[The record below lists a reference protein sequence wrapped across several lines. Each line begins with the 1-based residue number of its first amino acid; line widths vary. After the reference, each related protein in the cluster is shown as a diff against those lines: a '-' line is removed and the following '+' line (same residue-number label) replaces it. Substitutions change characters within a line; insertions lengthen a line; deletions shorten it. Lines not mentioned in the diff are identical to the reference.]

1 MRAVPTCALSQAC
14 LQVEANHA
22 GPGKRLLSAG
32 AARTLAAAVCLLTF
46 ATSAR
51 AQDLE
56 PKAYSASPVG
66 AAFLVV
72 GLSRSSGSVLT
83 DPTLPLKDVDARIN
97 GLPLAAG
104 YTFGLLG
111 KLALVTVAVPYA
123 WGDVSGIVGEEARS
137 ITRSGLTDARAKLS
151 INLAGNPAM
160 GAREFAKTP
169 RKPIVGTS
177 LTVTAPT
184 GQYDGAK
191 LINLGTNR
199 WGFKPEVG
207 VAVPK
212 GRWDFDAYLGVW
224 LFTDN
229 GDFYPGGRAR
239 SQDPVVA
246 LQGHASYTFKPRLW
260 AAIDATWYQGGGAS
274 VEGGEPSEN
283 MNNSRLGATVSF
295 PMGTRQSLKVA
306 YSSGVAVRTGS
317 NFRTLSVGW
326 QWLRVT
332 RM

>member
-1 MRAVPTCALSQAC
+1 MLITHCRVRS
-14 LQVEANHA
+14 
-22 GPGKRLLSAG
+22 
-32 AARTLAAAVCLLTF
+32 TLASIGLVVTLLTCGP
-46 ATSAR
+46 AAD

-72 GLSRSSGSVLT
+72 GLARSTGSVLT
-83 DPTLPLKDVDARIN
+83 DPTLPLTDIEAKIN
-97 GLPLAAG
+97 GVPVAAG
-104 YTFGLLG
+104 YTFGLFG
-111 KLALVTVAVPYA
+111 RLALVTAAVPYG
-123 WGDVSGIVGEEARS
+123 WGEVSGLVGEEARS
-137 ITRSGLTDARAKLS
+137 VTRSGLTDARAKLS
-151 INLAGNPAM
+151 INLVGNPAM
-160 GAREFAKTP
+160 TLREFAKAP
-169 RKPIVGTS
+169 RRAIVGTS

-184 GQYDGAK
+184 GQYDPHK

-229 GDFYPGGRAR
+229 DDFYPGGRRR
-239 SQDPVVA
+239 SQDQVVA
-246 LQGHASYTFKPRLW
+246 LQGHASYTFRPRLW
-260 AAIDATWYQGGGAS
+260 AAVDATWYQGGGAT
-274 VEGGEPSEN
+274 VDEGEPAGS

-295 PMGTRQSLKVA
+295 PMSRQQSLKFS
-306 YSSGVAVRTGS
+306 YSSGVSVRTGT

-326 QWLRVT
+326 QWLRFT
-332 RM
+332 RR